1 MELNHQLLLLEEDPS
16 LGAVA
21 MPQTLTLALQAC
33 VVGKAGGV
41 ALTHILPQ
49 AEA

>member
-1 MELNHQLLLLEEDPS
+1 MELNHQLLLLEDPS

-21 MPQTLTLALQAC
+21 VPQTLTLALQGC
-33 VVGKAGGV
+33 VVDKAGGV

-49 AEA
+49 TEA

>member
-1 MELNHQLLLLEEDPS
+1 MELDQQLLLLEDLS
-16 LGAVA
+16 LGVVA
-21 MPQTLTLALQAC
+21 MPQTLILAVQGC

-41 ALTHILPQ
+41 ALAHILPQ

>member
-1 MELNHQLLLLEEDPS
+1 MDHQLLLLEKDLS
-16 LGAVA
+16 LGVVA
-21 MPQTLTLALQAC
+21 MPQTLILALQGC

-41 ALTHILPQ
+41 ALTHILPH